1 MKQQEYYL
9 GLDCGTDSAGYA
21 VTDTEYNPLRFK
33 GEPMM
38 GITTFDAASLSADR
52 RTNRTNRR
60 RLHRRQQRVQ
70 LLQEVFAQAITEV
83 DPRFFAR
90 LRESALWRE
99 DKSDPSDPNA
109 LFGDNGFTDK
119 EYHKEYPTIHHL
131 ICDLMQSTQKHDVRL
146 VYLACAWL
154 VAHRGHFLSPVKE
167 DNIREAVDI
176 AIPYQMLMDWF
187 DEVKPWE
194 ADPAEFGSILKNRR
208 SVRDKEKEFYAL
220 LYEGK
225 KPTDLMS
232 DPDDPD
238 AFVVSRIMMLR
249 LLCGGKVAPKDLFPY
264 KADRYAE
271 LSSFSLGGKEEE
283 LEEILLR
290 LEEDGELVIRLK
302 ALYDWAVLSDVLR
315 GETSISAAKV
325 KTYEQ
330 HKQDLKWLKALIKK
344 YVPDQYD
351 NVFTAEQEGNY
362 PAYTDH
368 PSDGKNGTK
377 NASKAEFSD
386 FLKKIV
392 KDIHVDES
400 DRQKYDDMM
409 ARLDA
414 NTFLPKQKDTDNRVI
429 PYQLYAVELRDI
441 LAHASD
447 YLPFLSEK
455 DENGRSA
462 ADKIAQIFRFRIP
475 YFVGPLNRNSDR
487 AWLSRKEGRIT
498 PWNFTEMVD
507 LDASEN
513 AFIRNMTG
521 HCTYLP
527 GEPVVPANALCYA
540 KFTVLNELNT
550 LKINSV
556 PITVAQKQAIYNDVF
571 CKYKKPTVKA
581 LRNYCICEGF
591 MPADGILSGIDIE
604 GGIKSTLAPF
614 FSFRN
619 LMESGMLSEEQVE
632 RIIERITCTE
642 DQIRLRR
649 WIDAQFPQL
658 SEEDRRYISR
668 LKFKDFG
675 RMSHRFLCEL
685 QGVNKQT
692 GEVCTVLQA
701 LWETNDNL
709 MQIVESDQYTFADV
723 IREEQREYYREQ
735 PSSLD
740 KRMDELYLSNAVR
753 RPIYRTLDIVKDV
766 VKATGL
772 APKKIFVEMARGGME
787 ETKGKRTQSRRSQLL
802 ELYKNC
808 SEEEAR
814 ELAALLESKTDNELQ
829 SEKLYLYFMQLGR
842 CMYSGKPIDLEHLND
857 NKYYDVDHIYPQCR
871 VKDDSVL
878 NNKVLVLSKYNGDK
892 SDTYPVPAEWRQTMY
907 GYWQMLRR
915 NNLITE
921 EKFRRLTRTTP
932 FTDAEKY
939 GFIERQLV
947 ETRQSTKAITTLL
960 QERYPDTE
968 IVYVKAGLVSE
979 FRHEYDLLKSRTV
992 NDLHHAKD
1000 AYLNIVVG
1008 NIYHERFNK
1017 NYFRIDQEYSLN
1029 TKQVFGRPVYVNGT
1043 CCWKGESDLGRIK
1056 DIVRKNHIH
1065 VTRYAFCRRGQ
1076 FFDQM
1081 PLKASGDGELL
1092 PRKKNLPVERYGGYR
1107 KPTASFFVLAK
1118 YFAGKKSDIMIA
1130 PVELLR
1136 EKEFENDPK
1145 ATAKEAVEKVLGK
1158 VVDRIEL
1165 PIGARKLKVN
1175 TVFSVDGFRFA
1186 LAGKANGGRV
1196 IGATPLMPLVI
1207 NPNDE
1212 QYLKRLES
1220 FVNKKAKNKEL
1231 KIQQEYD
1238 KISTEENIK
1247 IYDLF
1252 QSKLSSYPFSK
1263 RPANTSDAVEKGK
1276 ERFESL
1282 SLEDQ
1287 VTVLEQILL
1296 SFGRSGGGSDLKLIG
1311 GVAKAGVPTLS
1322 SSLSNWKKNYTDVR
1336 IVDQSASGLF
1346 EKQSVNLLEL
1356 L

>member
-1 MKQQEYYL
+1 
-9 GLDCGTDSAGYA
+9 
-21 VTDTEYNPLRFK
+21 
-33 GEPMM
+33 MM

-52 RTNRTNRR
+52 RTNRINRR

-70 LLQEVFAQAITEV
+70 LLQEVFAKEITSV
-83 DPRFFAR
+83 DPHFFTR

-99 DKSDPSDPNA
+99 DKSDPADPNA
-109 LFGDNGFTDK
+109 LFNDDGFTDK
-119 EYHKEYPTIHHL
+119 EYHNQYPTIHHL
-131 ICDLMQSTQKHDVRL
+131 IYDLMQSTQKHDVRL
-146 VYLACAWL
+146 VYIACAWL

-167 DNIREAVDI
+167 DNIREVVDI
-176 AIPYQMLMDWF
+176 TIPYQAVMAWF
-187 DEVKPWE
+187 EEEKPWV
-194 ADPAEFGSILKNRR
+194 ADPEAFGAVLKKRQSI
-208 SVRDKEKEFYAL
+208 RDKEKEFYSL

-225 KPTDLMS
+225 KPIDLIKN
-232 DPDDPD
+232 PDDPD
-238 AFVVSRIMMLR
+238 AFVVSRSMMLR
-249 LLCGGKVAPKDLFPY
+249 LLCGGRVAPKDLFPY
-264 KADRYAE
+264 KADKYAD

-283 LEEILLR
+283 LEDVLPG

-302 ALYDWAVLSDVLR
+302 ALYDWAVLSDILR
-315 GETSISAAKV
+315 GETCISAAKI

-330 HKQDLKWLKALIKK
+330 HKRDLKWLKLFIRK
-344 YVPDQYD
+344 YTPDQYD
-351 NVFTAEQEGNY
+351 KVFTLAQEGNY

-368 PSDGKNGTK
+368 PSVSEAQSKI
-377 NASKAEFSD
+377 ASKAEFSD

-392 KDIHVDES
+392 RDLSVDEE
-400 DRQKYDDMM
+400 DRRKYDDMM

-441 LAHASD
+441 LKRAAA

-455 DENGRSA
+455 DDNGWSA

-475 YFVGPLNRNSDR
+475 YFVGPLNAKSDR

-513 AFIRNMTG
+513 AFIRNLTG
-521 HCTYLP
+521 RCTYLP
-527 GEPVVPANALCYA
+527 GEPVAPANALFYA
-540 KFTVLNELNT
+540 RFTVLNELNT

-571 CKYKKPTVKA
+571 CKCKKPTVKA
-581 LRNYCICEGF
+581 LRNYCISEGF
-591 MPADGILSGIDIE
+591 MLTDGILSGIDTE
-604 GGIKSTLAPF
+604 GGIKASLAPY
-614 FSFRN
+614 FSFKR
-619 LMESGMLSEEQVE
+619 LMKSGALLEEQVD

-642 DQIRLRR
+642 DQIRLRL
-649 WIDAQFPQL
+649 WLDKQFPGL
-658 SEEDRRYISR
+658 SEEDRKYISR

-675 RMSHRFLCEL
+675 RMSRHFLCEL

-692 GEVCTVLQA
+692 GEICTVLQA
-701 LWETNDNL
+701 MWENNDNL
-709 MQIVESDQYTFADV
+709 MQVLDSEKYTFAEV
-723 IREEQREYYREQ
+723 IREEQRKYYCEQ

-766 VKATGL
+766 VKATGH
-772 APKKIFVEMARGGME
+772 APKKIFVEMARGGAE
-787 ETKGKRTQSRRSQLL
+787 DVKGKRTKSRRIQLQ

-808 SEEEAR
+808 AEAEVR

-842 CMYSGKPIDLEHLND
+842 CMYSGKSIDLEYLND
-857 NKYYDVDHIYPQCR
+857 NKYYDVDHIFPQCR
-871 VKDDSVL
+871 VKDDSIL

-892 SDTYPVPAEWRQTMY
+892 SDTYPVPAQWRQEMY
-907 GYWQMLRR
+907 GYWKKLRE

-921 EKFRRLTRTTP
+921 EKFRRLTRATP

-947 ETRQSTKAITTLL
+947 ETRQSTKAITALL

-1008 NIYHERFNK
+1008 NIYHERFNR
-1017 NYFRIDQEYSLN
+1017 NFFRIDQEYSLN

-1043 CCWKGESDLGRIK
+1043 CFWKGESDLGRIK
-1056 DIVRKNHIH
+1056 SIVQQNHIH
-1065 VTRYAFCRRGQ
+1065 VTRYAFCRKGQ
-1076 FFDQM
+1076 LFDQM
-1081 PLKASGDGELL
+1081 PLKAAEDSELL
-1092 PRKKNLPVERYGGYR
+1092 PRKKDLPVERYGGYR

-1118 YFAGKKSDIMIA
+1118 FFAGKKSDIMIA

-1136 EKEFENDPK
+1136 EKEFEKDPE

-1158 VVDRIEL
+1158 AVDRIEL

-1186 LAGKANGGRV
+1186 LAGKSGGGVQLGISPLAALKIDANSE
-1196 IGATPLMPLVI
+1196 L
-1207 NPNDE
+1207 
-1212 QYLKRLES
+1212 YLKRLES
-1220 FVNKKAKNKEL
+1220 FINKKAKNKEL
-1231 KIQQEYD
+1231 KIQQTYD
-1238 KISTEENIK
+1238 KISAEENIK
-1247 IYDLF
+1247 MYDLF
-1252 QSKLSSYPFSK
+1252 QSKLSSNPFSK
-1263 RPANTSDAVEKGK
+1263 RPANVSDAVEKGK

-1282 SLEDQ
+1282 PLEDQ

-1311 GVAKAGVPTLS
+1311 GVAKAGVPKLS

-1336 IVDQSASGLF
+1336 IIDQSASGLF